1 MRLLDCLYTGYKKPK
16 NISSQN
22 FVEMKIT
29 IIILAE
35 ILSFTVILETECGS
49 SEMRP
54 DSKLVSSRMN
64 FTVILE
70 TECCSSEMRP
80 DSKLVSSRMDLQ

>member
-1 MRLLDCLYTGYKKPK
+1 MFSFILAQSQKLKSQMRLLDCLYTGYKKPK

-54 DSKLVSSRMN
+54 DSKLVSSRM
-64 FTVILE
+64 
-70 TECCSSEMRP
+70 
-80 DSKLVSSRMDLQ
+80 DLQ